1 MIPTI
6 RCYTHCVFSILSL
19 ASGVFV
25 LAANVPYVISILRGK
40 TSPNRIS
47 WLVWGLVGMLILTT
61 YHELDGKAAL
71 ILAFTCAACQLT
83 VAVLS
88 IQYGSG
94 GTSVIDR
101 ACLALVVLTCF
112 IWWIT
117 KSAFYPY
124 VLGVCIDFLA
134 MIPTFV
140 KTYHKPEGEDFWAW
154 TLWAIAAFLS
164 VLAIENWAFAESLF
178 PVYLFCVEMT
188 MVLLLLRGKLHNPR
202 TV

>member
-1 MIPTI
+1 M
-6 RCYTHCVFSILSL
+6 
-19 ASGVFV
+19 
-25 LAANVPYVISILRGK
+25 
-40 TSPNRIS
+40 S

-71 ILAFTCAACQLT
+71 ILAFTGAVCQLT

-88 IQYGSG
+88 IKYGSG
-94 GTSVIDR
+94 GTSIIDR

-117 KSAFYPY
+117 KSALYPY

-134 MIPTFV
+134 IVPTFV

-154 TLWAIAAFLS
+154 TLWAIAAFFS
-164 VLAIENWAFAESLF
+164 VLAINEWSLSESLF
-178 PVYLFCVEMT
+178 PVYLMTVEMV
-188 MVLLLLRGKLHNPR
+188 MVLLILRGKFHKRAKAIP
-202 TV
+202 